1 MKQPLF
7 KRIFQKMK
15 ELVVFA
21 AGQRVS
27 VNAAHVS
34 FFLVLAAFPLLVLLL
49 SILRYTGL
57 DVNGL
62 TDILHGVVPKALFPT
77 IEKVILSAYRS
88 TSGAVVSLSVI
99 TALWSSSR
107 GFYSLTTGLNDI
119 YGVSESRD
127 FWRVRL
133 LSVVYTFLFLL
144 VLLLTL
150 MLNVFVPA
158 FLNNIPV
165 KGPVWQLVWE
175 VVNMRYLLLFLIQTG
190 LFTAMFMALPNKHN
204 KFLDSLPGALLASV
218 GWQAFSNLYSIYVEN
233 FASYKNI
240 YGSVYA
246 LALSMLWLYFCISI
260 LFYGAV
266 LNHWLMDNRK
276 K

>member
-1 MKQPLF
+1 MF
-7 KRIFQKMK
+7 KRLWKK
-15 ELVVFA
+15 LWDLVTFA
-21 AGQRVS
+21 VGQRVS

-62 TDILHGVVPKALFPT
+62 TDMLHGVVPEALFPA

-88 TSGAVVSLSVI
+88 TSGAVISLSVV

-119 YGVSESRD
+119 YGAAESRSY
-127 FWRVRL
+127 WYIRGM
-133 LSVVYTFLFLL
+133 SVLYTFLFLV

-150 MLNVFVPA
+150 VLNVFVPA
-158 FLNNIPV
+158 FLEKIPV
-165 KGPVWQLVWE
+165 RGLVWE
-175 VVNMRYLLLFLIQTG
+175 FVWDVLDMRYFLLFLVQTG
-190 LFTAMFMALPNKHN
+190 LFVAMFMALPNKHN
-204 KFLDSLPGALLASV
+204 KFMDSLPGALLASI
-218 GWQAFSNLYSIYVEN
+218 GWQVFSNLYSIYVEN
-233 FASYKNI
+233 FASYQNI

-246 LALSMLWLYFCISI
+246 LALSMLWLYCCISI

-266 LNHWLMDNRK
+266 LNRWLTDRCK
-276 K
+276 E